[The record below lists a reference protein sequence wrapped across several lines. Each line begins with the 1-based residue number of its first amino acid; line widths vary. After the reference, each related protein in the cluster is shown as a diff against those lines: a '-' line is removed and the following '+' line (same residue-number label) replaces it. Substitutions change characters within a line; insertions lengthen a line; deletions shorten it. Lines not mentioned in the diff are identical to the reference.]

1 MEFKGLCLGCMTN
14 KGNAAECPRCGY
26 VEGTPQVL
34 PYLEPGTLLLD
45 KYIVGKRLRTDGVT
59 YIGFDIAGKKRVTVR
74 EYLPKTLCSRVKDDD
89 NIIIASGNRL
99 VYQDYMQDFMEIG
112 RAVTKLSGL
121 PAIIPVIELFEANN
135 TAYII
140 NEYVDGKP
148 LEEIIKRARRFTWE
162 EARPLFMP
170 LISTMISAHA
180 IGLVHFGISPDNI
193 IMTRNGTL
201 KLQGFG
207 SPDAH
212 LAETELEPKFYDG
225 FSAIEQYSLEG
236 KKGKW
241 TDVYGMSAVI
251 FYALTGKKPPDA
263 VSRSY
268 EPRLN
273 MPAEV
278 AQTIP
283 THVVTA
289 LAGGLQVKIDTRTHS
304 MDELKEQLNNP
315 VPRKVEP
322 SPSASNFAAPAATA
336 TSYGDAYVDEP
347 SYDEQEEI
355 PTRTV
360 QQRPSEPR
368 RAAAPPS
375 EAKSDN
381 DEISPY
387 KYGIMSGLIGF
398 VVLGIIAL
406 ICIKFI
412 VTPILDKKRT
422 DDDYTAELYVA
433 SSETESEAEQRILY
447 EVPNLVGR
455 DWSKVNGNE
464 KYAAFDIRLTS
475 EEYNEDYEEGKIVA
489 QTVEAGSPV
498 AENTPIGVTVSLGSK
513 MRTVPNIIGMTVSEA
528 SAELSK
534 AGLSLGDQAEEYN
547 DDFAQG
553 QIIRLNGINVG
564 DKIQAGSMIN
574 VVVSLGDE

>member
-14 KGNAAECPRCGY
+14 KGDALECPRCGY

-45 KYIVGKRLRTDGVT
+45 KYIVGKRLRANGEGVT
-59 YIGFDIAGKKRVTVR
+59 YIGFDITGKKRVTIR

-89 NIIIASGNRL
+89 NIIIASGNKL
-99 VYQDYMQDFMEIG
+99 VYEDYKQDFMEIG
-112 RAVTKLSGL
+112 RTVSKLSGL
-121 PAIIPVIELFEANN
+121 PAIIPVIEMFEANN
-135 TAYII
+135 TAYIV
-140 NEYVDGKP
+140 NEYIDGKP

-170 LISTMISAHA
+170 LISTVISAHA
-180 IGLVHFGISPDNI
+180 MGLVHFGICPENI

-201 KLQGFG
+201 KLQDFG

-212 LAETELEPKFYDG
+212 LAETELEAKFYDG

-251 FYALTGKKPPDA
+251 FYSLTGKRPPDA

-289 LAGGLQVKIDTRTHS
+289 LAGGLQVKIDTRTHT

-315 VPRKVEP
+315 VPRRVEP
-322 SPSASNFAAPAATA
+322 APVSKPSYSD
-336 TSYGDAYVDEP
+336 SYVDEP
-347 SYDEQEEI
+347 SYEEEI
-355 PTRTV
+355 PTRPV
-360 QQRPSEPR
+360 QQQRPPEQRRPAAQPASVRRDAPASE
-368 RAAAPPS
+368 
-375 EAKSDN
+375 E

-398 VVLGIIAL
+398 VVLGLIAL
-406 ICIKFI
+406 ICIHFI
-412 VTPILDKKRT
+412 VLPMIEKNN
-422 DDDYTAELYVA
+422 AENKPEPDLYVSSQDDT
-433 SSETESEAEQRILY
+433 SSEEKDLVT
-447 EVPNLVGR
+447 VPNLTNQKWEDV
-455 DWSKVNGNE
+455 DGNE
-464 KYAAFDIRLTS
+464 EYADFYIRLTS
-475 EEYNEDYEEGKIVA
+475 EDYDEKHEEGTIIA
-489 QTVEAGSPV
+489 QTVKPGTQV
-498 AENTPIGVTVSLGSK
+498 AKNTPIGVIVSKGSK
-513 MRTVPNIIGMTVSEA
+513 MRVVPNIIGMTVTEA
-528 SAELSK
+528 SAELEK
-534 AGLSLGDQAEEYN
+534 AGLSLGDQAEEYS
-547 DDFAQG
+547 DEYEMG
-553 QIIRLNGINVG
+553 KIIRLNGIEVG
-564 DKIQAGSMIN
+564 KKIQEGSMIN
-574 VVVSLGDE
+574 VVVSLGEE